1 MRVEG
6 TRGRWS
12 LREAR
17 LPDQIPTQIG
27 DVLILHK
34 SSIPA
39 HAVGAI
45 SEEGQQDLKANMSVE
60 PDRAAAEAAAR
71 RLVMP
76 GRRIY
81 IKNTDTGH
89 WAELD

>member
-1 MRVEG
+1 M
-6 TRGRWS
+6 
-12 LREAR
+12 
-17 LPDQIPTQIG
+17 PDQIPTQIG

-34 SSIPA
+34 RSIPT
-39 HAVGAI
+39 HAVGAV
-45 SEEGQQDLKANMSVE
+45 SEGGQQDLKANMSYE

-71 RLVMP
+71 RVVMP

-81 IKNTDTGH
+81 IKNTDTGN

>member
-1 MRVEG
+1 M
-6 TRGRWS
+6 
-12 LREAR
+12 
-17 LPDQIPTQIG
+17 PDRIPTQIG

-34 SSIPA
+34 RNIPA
-39 HAVGAI
+39 HEVGAI
-45 SEEGQQDLKANMSVE
+45 SEDGQQNLKADMSHE

-71 RLVMP
+71 KLVKP

-81 IKNTDTGH
+81 IKNSDTGH

>member
-1 MRVEG
+1 M
-6 TRGRWS
+6 
-12 LREAR
+12 
-17 LPDQIPTQIG
+17 PDRIPTQIG
-27 DVLILHK
+27 DVLILHNR
-34 SSIPA
+34 SIPT

-45 SEEGQQDLKANMSVE
+45 SEEGQQEFKANMSYE
-60 PDRAAAEAAAR
+60 RDRTAAEAAAR
-71 RLVMP
+71 KLVMP

>member
-1 MRVEG
+1 
-6 TRGRWS
+6 
-12 LREAR
+12 

-45 SEEGQQDLKANMSVE
+45 SEEGQQDLKVNMSVE

>member
-1 MRVEG
+1 M
-6 TRGRWS
+6 
-12 LREAR
+12 
-17 LPDQIPTQIG
+17 PDQIPTQIG

-34 SSIPA
+34 RSIPT

-45 SEEGQQDLKANMSVE
+45 FEDGQQILKANISYE
-60 PDRAAAEAAAR
+60 PDRPAAEAAAR
-71 RLVMP
+71 SLVMP

>member
-1 MRVEG
+1 MADR
-6 TRGRWS
+6 
-12 LREAR
+12 
-17 LPDQIPTQIG
+17 IPTQIG

-34 SSIPA
+34 SSNPT
-39 HAVGAI
+39 HAVGAV
-45 SEEGQQDLKANMSVE
+45 SEQSQQDLKANMSYE

-71 RLVMP
+71 KLVMP

>member
-1 MRVEG
+1 M
-6 TRGRWS
+6 
-12 LREAR
+12 
-17 LPDQIPTQIG
+17 PDQIPTQIG

-34 SSIPA
+34 RSIPR

-45 SEEGQQDLKANMSVE
+45 SEDGQQNLKANMSDE
-60 PDRAAAEAAAR
+60 PDRTAAEAAAR